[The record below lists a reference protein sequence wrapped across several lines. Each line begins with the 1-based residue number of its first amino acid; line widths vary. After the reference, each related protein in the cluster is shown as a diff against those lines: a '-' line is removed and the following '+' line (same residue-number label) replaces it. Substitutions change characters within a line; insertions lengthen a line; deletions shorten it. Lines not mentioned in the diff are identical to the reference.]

1 MIAQFRQWLIDHY
14 DSMSEMGII
23 QVGTYE
29 NKLPDNQLVSLV
41 ITHET
46 AKKIG
51 QITVRQDRHLDIEI
65 VSAIT
70 NELEYYLY
78 FMAHNP
84 VDLSMLL
91 QSYIDYIKE

>member
-1 MIAQFRQWLIDHY
+1 MIAQFRQWLMDHY

-46 AKKIG
+46 AKKSVKS
-51 QITVRQDRHLDIEI
+51 QSVRIDIWI
-65 VSAIT
+65 
-70 NELEYYLY
+70 LKLYLRSPMNWNIICILWHTILLIFLCY
-78 FMAHNP
+78 FN
-84 VDLSMLL
+84 LIST
-91 QSYIDYIKE
+91 I